1 MSQTY
6 EQRLSTVEHALVAEK
21 ISSGA
26 GKTLTDVAVKVL
38 AALDGIKEDVR

>member
-6 EQRLSTVEHALVAEK
+6 EQRLNTVEHALVAEK
-21 ISSGA
+21 INPGA
-26 GKTLTDVAVKVL
+26 GKTLTELAVKVL

>member
-6 EQRLSTVEHALVAEK
+6 EQRQDTVVHALAAEK
-21 ISSGA
+21 INPGA
-26 GKTLTDVAVKVL
+26 GKTLSELAVKVL

>member
-6 EQRLSTVEHALVAEK
+6 EQRRDSVVRALAAEE
-21 ISSGA
+21 ISPGA
-26 GKTLTDVAVKVL
+26 GKTLSDVATRVL